1 MLCACVKC
9 RTTLPILPTSFQG
22 VDDYINHY
30 AAFVLQEVQAQALK
44 GINRCAHFHSII
56 LSKSRLRCSIVQCT
70 YDGSENSCT
79 LYLGTSSSSR

>member
-1 MLCACVKC
+1 M
-9 RTTLPILPTSFQG
+9 
-22 VDDYINHY
+22 DDYINHY

-44 GINRCAHFHSII
+44 GINRCALVLFII